1 MVQDPRRM
9 YVNGEWALAQGGSTF
24 EVINPADQSLVATV
38 TNAAAPDIDR
48 AVEAAHAAFREWS
61 LLAPKDRGQ
70 LLLEIQELMEE
81 RRDDLARLIT
91 LENGKPFE
99 EAKKEVQFSLGYF
112 GWFAEEARRLT
123 GEWIASPQPGKRYW
137 VFHQPIGPVA
147 AVTPWNFPAT
157 MVTRKI
163 APALAAGCTVVLKP
177 ASATPLTAL
186 AIAQITHDAGLP
198 PGVFNVVTTNRSRL
212 VSTELLAHPLIRKIG
227 FTGSTEVG
235 KSIMELAARQVK
247 RLSFELGGNAPF
259 IVFDDADL
267 APAVEGAVAMK
278 FLRVGGQSCIC
289 ANRIYVQRGIADRF
303 IPAFID
309 AVKRLTVA
317 PGFDPGA
324 QIGPL
329 INEDTR
335 AKVHGLVQ
343 DAVKRGARLVTGGH
357 YLTDGAYA
365 KGFFYAPAVLL
376 DVTDDMAIAQEE
388 IFGPAA
394 PILTFESEEEV
405 VRRANATRF
414 GLAAYF
420 YTRDMTRLV
429 RVAEQ
434 LEYGLVGA
442 NDAAGYTHEIPFGG
456 FKESGLGREGG
467 HEGIEE
473 YTEVKS
479 VVVNLG

>member
-1 MVQDPRRM
+1 MFID
-9 YVNGEWALAQGGSTF
+9 GEWVGAQGGATF
-24 EVINPADQSLVATV
+24 DVVNPADQSVVARV
-38 TNAAAPDIDR
+38 ANGAGPEIQR
-48 AVEAAHAAFREWS
+48 AVEAAHGAFREWS
-61 LLAPKDRGQ
+61 SLAPKDRGRY
-70 LLLEIQELMEE
+70 LMAIQSLMEE
-81 RRDDLARLIT
+81 RRDELARLVT

-99 EAKKEVQFSLGYF
+99 EAGKEVQFSLGYF
-112 GWFAEEARRLT
+112 GWFAEEARRMS
-123 GEWIASPQPGKRYW
+123 GEWVASPQTTKRYW
-137 VFHQPIGPVA
+137 VLHQPIGPVA

-186 AIAQITHDAGLP
+186 AIARITQDAGLP
-198 PGVFNVVTTNRSRL
+198 PGVFNVLTTRHSRL
-212 VSTELLAHPLIRKIG
+212 VGDELLTHPLIRKIG
-227 FTGSTEVG
+227 FTGSTDVG
-235 KSIMELAARQVK
+235 KGIMEKAAQQVK

-259 IVFDDADL
+259 IVFDDAVL
-267 APAVEGAVAMK
+267 GAAVEGAVAMK
-278 FLRVGGQSCIC
+278 YLRVGGQSCIC
-289 ANRIYVQRGIADRF
+289 ANRIYVQRTIADRF
-303 IPAFID
+303 IPAFIE
-309 AVKRLTVA
+309 AVKRLKVA
-317 PGFDPGA
+317 PGFEGGA

-335 AKVHGLVQ
+335 AKVHSLVE

-357 YLTDGAYA
+357 YLTEGVHA

-394 PILTFESEEEV
+394 PILVFDTEEEV
-405 VRRANATRF
+405 IRRANATTY

-420 YTRDMTRLV
+420 YTSDTARLV

-442 NDAAGYTHEIPFGG
+442 NDATGYTHEIPFGG
-456 FKESGLGREGG
+456 FKQSGLGREGG

>member
-1 MVQDPRRM
+1 MADVERM
-9 YVNGEWALAQGGSTF
+9 YINGEWVLAEGGATF
-24 EVINPADQSLVATV
+24 DVVNPADRTVVARV
-38 TNAAAPDIDR
+38 TNGAVPDVER
-48 AVEAAHAAFREWS
+48 AVAAAHAAFREWS
-61 LLAPKDRGQ
+61 GLAPKDRGRF
-70 LLLEIQELMEE
+70 LMKIQELMED
-81 RRDDLARLIT
+81 RRDDLARLVT

-112 GWFAEEARRLT
+112 GWFAEEARRMT
-123 GEWIASPQPGKRYW
+123 GEWIPSPQPTKRYW
-137 VFHQPIGPVA
+137 VMRQPIGLVA

-163 APALAAGCTVVLKP
+163 APALAAGCPVVLKP

-186 AIAQITHDAGLP
+186 GIAKIAEDAGLP
-198 PGVFNVVTTNRSRL
+198 PGVFNVLTTNRAAL
-212 VSTELLAHPLIRKIG
+212 VGEHLLTHRLIRKIG

-235 KSIMELAARQVK
+235 KGIMEAAARQIK

-259 IVFDDADL
+259 IVFEDADFQAAL
-267 APAVEGAVAMK
+267 DGAVAMK
-278 FLRVGGQSCIC
+278 FLRVAGQSCIC
-289 ANRIYVQRGIADRF
+289 ANRIYIQRTIADRF
-303 IPAFID
+303 VPAFVD
-309 AVKRLTVA
+309 AVKRLKVA
-317 PGFDPGA
+317 PGFEAGA
-324 QIGPL
+324 QLGPL
-329 INEDTR
+329 INEETR
-335 AKVHGLVQ
+335 AKVHALVE

-357 YLTDGAYA
+357 YLTGERYA

-376 DVTDDMAIAQEE
+376 DVTDDMPIAQEE

-394 PILTFESEEEV
+394 PILTFDTEEEV
-405 VRRANATRF
+405 IRRANATTF

-420 YTRDMTRLV
+420 YTRDATRLV

>member
-317 PGFDPGA
+317 AGFDPGA

-343 DAVKRGARLVTGGH
+343 DAVKHGARLITGGH